1 MSYRHPI
8 FDFPQT
14 FAYDEPSDSGH
25 SYGATRTVF
34 FEDFME
40 QRVDQAVTEDDSR
53 YTALRAQA
61 NAEGDA
67 MARCFNDSQIA
78 FTSGERARA
87 KDLSNQGKMHK
98 VQMERLHR
106 EASDLIFQS
115 MLRSSAPP
123 PFPPLDLSLVLWTVN
138 NEGRG
143 RGPNEVDL
151 HGLHVKEAVQKTEDA
166 IISAQMRGDY
176 QIRIIVGK
184 GLHSQGEAKLRRAI
198 EEVVVRYGLTAALD
212 YQNPGVMVITLM

>member
-106 EASDLIFQS
+106 EASDLIFQI
-115 MLRSSAPP
+115 
-123 PFPPLDLSLVLWTVN
+123 N